1 MYIRPGFPELQ
12 LVICSF
18 RCGSLATS
26 HGRRCPKASKLPLTK
41 AVRGL
46 WLAHPKLGPKPLLAK
61 LLEQQLDLEAGNK
74 EVHEAL
80 LALKGKSEAT
90 DGSKGVKTRTGTAS
104 RRNEREREK
113 RKRTSRASTRRARA
127 GATSKAAR

>member
-26 HGRRCPKASKLPLTK
+26 HGRRSPK

-61 LLEQQLDLEAGNK
+61 LREQQLDLEAGNK

-90 DGSKGVKTRTGTAS
+90 DGSKGVKTRTGSAS